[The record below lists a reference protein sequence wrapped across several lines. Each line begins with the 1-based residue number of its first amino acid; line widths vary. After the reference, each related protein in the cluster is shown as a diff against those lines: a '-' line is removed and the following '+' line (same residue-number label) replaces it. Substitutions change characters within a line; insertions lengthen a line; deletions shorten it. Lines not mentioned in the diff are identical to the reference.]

1 MRDALAQAALLQSPL
16 LLCALTVVI
25 AGAGS
30 ALPFSPIEP
39 LFLAIATAVPGPYLL
54 PLVALATLG
63 HMAAKALVCVA
74 SRQAGRALPA
84 RTRAAVERAGALL
97 TRRRGAR
104 FLTLLV
110 SAVAGV
116 PPLYAITV
124 AYGALRLPLR
134 DYLIAV
140 SIGRAL
146 RFGALVLIPHLV
158 PGTR

>member
-1 MRDALAQAALLQSPL
+1 VRDALAQAALLQSPL

-39 LFLAIATAVPGPYLL
+39 LLL
-54 PLVALATLG
+54 
-63 HMAAKALVCVA
+63 
-74 SRQAGRALPA
+74 
-84 RTRAAVERAGALL
+84 
-97 TRRRGAR
+97 
-104 FLTLLV
+104 
-110 SAVAGV
+110 
-116 PPLYAITV
+116 
-124 AYGALRLPLR
+124 

-146 RFGALVLIPHLV
+146 RFGALVLIPHLA